1 MPCDS
6 ANHFRL
12 SQFASE
18 LLNETMSI
26 LILETAQN
34 LRTTIERAKSGNAGI
49 SWLPRF
55 PENCCNFA
63 ANLLLIELSEAGRE
77 RLRRMLGTVQDNRG
91 DDLASH
97 VWVQQGDL
105 VVDIAADQFEQPKVI
120 VEHLSSWHNSLH
132 DVKPFLPKRDLA
144 EGVSEAEIARLR
156 EVYEE
161 VLRELAPFR

>member
-1 MPCDS
+1 
-6 ANHFRL
+6 
-12 SQFASE
+12 
-18 LLNETMSI
+18 MSI
-26 LILETAQN
+26 LILETARD
-34 LRTTIERAKSGNAGI
+34 LRATIERAKSGNAGI

-55 PENCCNFA
+55 PDKCCNFA
-63 ANLLLIELSEAGRE
+63 ANLLLLELSDAGGE
-77 RLRRMLGTVQDNRG
+77 RLRRMIGTVHDDRG
-91 DDLASH
+91 DDVATH
-97 VWVQQGDL
+97 VWVQAGDL

-144 EGVSEAEIARLR
+144 EGVSDAEIARLR

>member
-1 MPCDS
+1 
-6 ANHFRL
+6 
-12 SQFASE
+12 
-18 LLNETMSI
+18 MSI

-34 LRTTIERAKSGNAGI
+34 LRATIERAKGGNAGI

-55 PENCCNFA
+55 PDNCCNFA
-63 ANLLLIELSEAGRE
+63 ANLLLLELSDAGSE
-77 RLRRMLGTVQDNRG
+77 RLRRMIGTVHDDRG
-91 DDLASH
+91 DDVATH
-97 VWVQQGDL
+97 VWVQAGDL

-120 VEHLSSWHNSLH
+120 VEHLSSWHCSLH

-144 EGVSEAEIARLR
+144 DGVSDTEIARLR